1 MKAFLTGGSGFV
13 GKRMLTMLLEREYTV
28 NALARSDRATLK
40 SWRNQMMRNSFASII
55 RDQLQPMG
63 VQLLCC

>member
-55 RDQLQPMG
+55 RNQLQPMG